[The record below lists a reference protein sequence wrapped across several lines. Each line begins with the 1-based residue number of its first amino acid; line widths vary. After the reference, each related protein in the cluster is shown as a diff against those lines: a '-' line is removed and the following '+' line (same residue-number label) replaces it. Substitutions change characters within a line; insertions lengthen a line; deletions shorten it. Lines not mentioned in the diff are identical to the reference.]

1 MLAYF
6 GPGGNCERFYG
17 EGHKSSLEIP
27 FWLKNQGLNAYE
39 YECGKGI
46 KISEESAGKLGENA
60 KENGIKLS
68 LHAPY
73 FITLSSQD
81 EEKRA
86 KSVDYILN
94 SMALAKV
101 LGADRVVVHSGSCK
115 DITRR
120 EALSLAAATLKAAQ
134 ERADGEGLSDIHICP
149 ETMGKINQLGTVEEV
164 VSLCEIDPRFI
175 PTVDFG
181 HVNARTLGGLK
192 ETTDFE
198 RIFDIIRNKLGSDR
212 EKSFHIHY
220 SRIEF
225 TNAGEKKHRTYA
237 ETEYGPEFEP
247 IAEIIAKR
255 GLCPTVI
262 CESRGTQTDDVIL
275 LQKEYFKALEKT
287 KKDMKSDVPKT

>member
-6 GPGGNCERFYG
+6 GPGGNCERFYA

-27 FWLKNQGLNAYE
+27 LWLKEQGLNAYE

-46 KISEESAGKLGENA
+46 KISEESAKKLGERA
-60 KENGIKLS
+60 KENGIRLS

-73 FITLSSQD
+73 FISLSSQD
-81 EEKRA
+81 AEKRL
-86 KSVDYILN
+86 KSVEYILN
-94 SMALAKV
+94 SMALAKT

-120 EALSLAAATLKAAQ
+120 EALSLAAETLKAAQ
-134 ERADGEGLSDIHICP
+134 ERADSEGFSRIHICP

-164 VSLCEIDPRFI
+164 VKLCEIDERFI

-192 ETTDFE
+192 ETVDFE
-198 RIFDIIRNKLGSDR
+198 RIFDIIRDKLGSER
-212 EKSFHIHY
+212 ERSFHIHY

-225 TNAGEKKHRTYA
+225 TNAGEKKHRTYR

-255 GLCPTVI
+255 GLCPTII
-262 CESRGTQTDDVIL
+262 CESRGTQTDDAYL
-275 LQKEYFKALEKT
+275 LREKYLEAVKENETNT
-287 KKDMKSDVPKT
+287 K